1 MMKELLS
8 IDKKKNNYWEQ
19 FLFKTLKISA
29 EISADVLSNLFHDML
44 VSGP

>member
-8 IDKKKNNYWEQ
+8 IDKKNNYWEQ
-19 FLFKTLKISA
+19 FLFKTLKLSA